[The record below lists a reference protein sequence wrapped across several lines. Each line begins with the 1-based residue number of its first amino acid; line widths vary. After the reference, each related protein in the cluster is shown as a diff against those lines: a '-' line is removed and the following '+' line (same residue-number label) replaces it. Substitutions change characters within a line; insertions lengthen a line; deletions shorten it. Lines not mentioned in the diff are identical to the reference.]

1 MWMDK
6 MNQAMRYIED
16 NLTGEINLEK
26 IAQITCTSSY
36 NFQRM
41 FSYMSGVSLSE
52 YIRRRRMTLAA
63 VDLQNS
69 NEKIVDIA
77 LKYGYASPTAF
88 NRAFQ
93 SVHRIAPSMA
103 KDCTYILKA
112 YQPLRFIVKV
122 EGVEELEYRIVR
134 KKAFRI
140 TGVRY
145 PLDPDL
151 EKNFERVPKLWK
163 EAGKNGTIARLAPYI
178 KTEPF
183 GLLGVSVGDKENHWH
198 FYIAA
203 ASNEEISEMDSYWL
217 PKATWVVF
225 SSEGTHES
233 LQQLEKRIWTEWFP
247 NSGYEYAD
255 GPIIEVYQDPDPKH
269 SKLEIWMMVKDK

>member
-6 MNQAMRYIED
+6 MNEAMMYIED
-16 NLTGEINLEK
+16 NLTGDIDLEK

-41 FSYMSGVSLSE
+41 FSYMSSVSLSE

-63 VDLQNS
+63 IDLQNS
-69 NEKIVDIA
+69 DEKIVDIA

-93 SVHRIAPSMA
+93 NVHGIAPSMA
-103 KDCTYILKA
+103 KNCELTLKA
-112 YQPLRFIVKV
+112 YQPLRFIVKI

-134 KKAFRI
+134 KEAFRI
-140 TGVRY
+140 TGVSY

-151 EKNFERVPKLWK
+151 EKNYEIVPKLWK
-163 EAGKNGTIARLAPYI
+163 DSGSNGTITRLASYI
-178 KTEPF
+178 KAEPL
-183 GLLGVSVGDKENHWH
+183 GLLGVSASDKQNHWR
-198 FYIAA
+198 FYIAV
-203 ASNEEISEMDSYWL
+203 ASDAEISDMDSYWL

-247 NSGYEYAD
+247 NSSYEYAD

-269 SKLEIWMMVKDK
+269 SKLELWMMVKDK